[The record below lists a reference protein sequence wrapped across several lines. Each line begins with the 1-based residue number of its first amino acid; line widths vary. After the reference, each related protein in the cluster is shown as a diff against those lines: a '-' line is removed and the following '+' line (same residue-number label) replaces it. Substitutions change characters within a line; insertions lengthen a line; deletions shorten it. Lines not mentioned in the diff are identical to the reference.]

1 MSEFSKQSPILISL
15 RNRIRAGWL
24 TALATAAVVALA
36 SPTDAQT
43 VPPPPASALSSA
55 DLAKVHL
62 TAARNALSDV
72 TQLPAAAQLTGET
85 RTRVQQLITSFN
97 ELIGKSDWRGPY
109 AKVEANLSTL
119 LGSETPAPATATPGA
134 VGTSGAAAGLDPA
147 IRAKLVE
154 FRAHLDM
161 FKTVASAAA
170 PAPAAPP
177 AAAAAPPAAATPPA
191 SPPASAPAS
200 PPPTPA
206 PATTT
211 PPATPP
217 ATMPPAPT
225 APTAAPTPPP
235 AAEPPASPDPRPDT
249 PSPTVAVN
257 DDGQDLSQD
266 VSGVARDLLLH
277 VEALEV
283 ILGAQTRVQKEA
295 TAAAG
300 GAVVSSD
307 TPSGSTRT
315 TVTGPDVTLGGQQL
329 EQVKAHL
336 AEMRRLL
343 EKK

>member
-1 MSEFSKQSPILISL
+1 MSEISKDSPMRLISL
-15 RNRIRAGWL
+15 IKRIRSGWL
-24 TALATAAVVALA
+24 AALATAAVVALA
-36 SPTDAQT
+36 LPADAQT
-43 VPPPPASALSSA
+43 VPPPPTSALSNA

-72 TQLPAAAQLTGET
+72 TQLPAAAQLVGET
-85 RTRVQQLITSFN
+85 RNRVQQLITSFN
-97 ELIGKSDWRGPY
+97 DLIGKSDWRAPY

-119 LGSETPAPATATPGA
+119 LGTETTPATAVATPSA
-134 VGTSGAAAGLDPA
+134 VGTSGAAADLDPA

-177 AAAAAPPAAATPPA
+177 PAAAAPSPTA
-191 SPPASAPAS
+191 SPTPEPA
-200 PPPTPA
+200 
-206 PATTT
+206 TT

-217 ATMPPAPT
+217 ATMPPAPAT
-225 APTAAPTPPP
+225 PTAAPTPPP
-235 AAEPPASPDPRPDT
+235 TAAPPASPDPRPDA
-249 PSPTVAVN
+249 PSPA
-257 DDGQDLSQD
+257 DAGIEDGRD

-283 ILGAQTRVQKEA
+283 ILGAQARVQKEA
-295 TAAAG
+295 IAAAG
-300 GAVVSSD
+300 GAVVSSQ

-315 TVTGPDVTLGGQQL
+315 TVTGPDVTLNGQQL
-329 EQVKAHL
+329 EQVMTHL

>member
-1 MSEFSKQSPILISL
+1 MRLISL
-15 RNRIRAGWL
+15 INGIRCGWL
-24 TALATAAVVALA
+24 AALATAAVVALA
-36 SPTDAQT
+36 SPAGAQT
-43 VPPPPASALSSA
+43 VPPPPAGALSSA

-72 TQLPAAAQLTGET
+72 TQLPAAAQLTGDT

-119 LGSETPAPATATPGA
+119 LGSETPATATPGA
-134 VGTSGAAAGLDPA
+134 VGTSGAASGLDPA

-161 FKTVASAAA
+161 FKTVASMAT
-170 PAPAAPP
+170 PAT
-177 AAAAAPPAAATPPA
+177 AAPPAAATAPPA
-191 SPPASAPAS
+191 AAAPPSPT

-206 PATTT
+206 
-211 PPATPP
+211 P

-225 APTAAPTPPP
+225 APTAEPTPPP
-235 AAEPPASPDPRPDT
+235 TAAPPASPDPRPDA
-249 PSPTVAVN
+249 PSPADAVN
-257 DDGQDLSQD
+257 DDAQE

-283 ILGAQTRVQKEA
+283 ILGAQARVQAEA
-295 TAAAG
+295 TVAAG
-300 GAVVSSD
+300 GVVVSSE

-315 TVTGPDVTLGGQQL
+315 TVTGPDVTLNGEQL

>member
-1 MSEFSKQSPILISL
+1 MSEFSKESHMRLISL
-15 RNRIRAGWL
+15 RNRIRSGWL
-24 TALATAAVVALA
+24 TVLATVAVVALA
-36 SPTDAQT
+36 APGNGQT
-43 VPPPPASALSSA
+43 VPQAPAGAAPSA

-72 TQLPAAAQLTGET
+72 TQLPAAAQLTGEA

-97 ELIGKSDWRGPY
+97 ELIGKSEWRGPY

-119 LGSETPAPATATPGA
+119 LGSEAPAPATVTPGA
-134 VGTSGAAAGLDPA
+134 VGTSGVAAGLDPA

-161 FKTVASAAA
+161 FKTVASAAPATAA
-170 PAPAAPP
+170 PPATATAPP
-177 AAAAAPPAAATPPA
+177 AAATAPPAAATPP
-191 SPPASAPAS
+191 
-200 PPPTPA
+200 PTPA
-206 PATTT
+206 PATT

-217 ATMPPAPT
+217 ATMPPAPAT
-225 APTAAPTPPP
+225 PTAAPTPPP
-235 AAEPPASPDPRPDT
+235 TAEPPTSPDPRPDA
-249 PSPTVAVN
+249 PSPAGVAIE
-257 DDGQDLSQD
+257 DGQD

-283 ILGAQTRVQKEA
+283 ILGAQARVQKEA
-295 TAAAG
+295 IAAAG
-300 GAVVSSD
+300 GAVVSSE

-315 TVTGPDVTLGGQQL
+315 TVTGPDVTLNGQQL

>member
-1 MSEFSKQSPILISL
+1 MSEITKEPPMRLISL
-15 RNRIRAGWL
+15 INRIRSGWL
-24 TALATAAVVALA
+24 AALATTAVVALA
-36 SPTDAQT
+36 APGNAQT
-43 VPPPPASALSSA
+43 VPPPPASALPSA

-97 ELIGKSDWRGPY
+97 DLIGKSDWRGPY
-109 AKVEANLSTL
+109 AKVEASLSTL
-119 LGSETPAPATATPGA
+119 LGSETSPAPATATPSA
-134 VGTSGAAAGLDPA
+134 VGTSGAAADLDPA

-161 FKTVASAAA
+161 FKTAASAAA

-177 AAAAAPPAAATPPA
+177 PAAAAPPAAATPSPTA
-191 SPPASAPAS
+191 PPARE
-200 PPPTPA
+200 PA
-206 PATTT
+206 P
-211 PPATPP
+211 TPP

-235 AAEPPASPDPRPDT
+235 TAPPPTSPDPRPDA
-249 PSPTVAVN
+249 PSPADAGI
-257 DDGQDLSQD
+257 DDRQD

-283 ILGAQTRVQKEA
+283 ILGAQARVQKEA

-300 GAVVSSD
+300 GAVVSSQ

-315 TVTGPDVTLGGQQL
+315 TVTGPDVTLSGLQL
-329 EQVKAHL
+329 EQIMTRL

>member
-1 MSEFSKQSPILISL
+1 MSDFIKESPMTLISL
-15 RNRIRAGWL
+15 RHRIRSGWL
-24 TALATAAVVALA
+24 TVLATATVVALA
-36 SPTDAQT
+36 TPGGAQT
-43 VPPPPASALSSA
+43 VPPPASPLSSA

-72 TQLPAAAQLTGET
+72 TQLPAAAQLAGET
-85 RTRVQQLITSFN
+85 RTRVQQLITNFN
-97 ELIGKSDWRGPY
+97 ELIGKGADWRAPY

-134 VGTSGAAAGLDPA
+134 VGTSGATSDLDPA

-154 FRAHLDM
+154 FRTHLDM
-161 FKTVASAAA
+161 YKTVASAAA
-170 PAPAAPP
+170 PA
-177 AAAAAPPAAATPPA
+177 AAATPPA
-191 SPPASAPAS
+191 D

-206 PATTT
+206 TTPPATPPATT

-225 APTAAPTPPP
+225 APTAAPTPGP
-235 AAEPPASPDPRPDT
+235 AGPPASPDPRPDA
-249 PSPTVAVN
+249 PSPADAVR
-257 DDGQDLSQD
+257 DDAQNVL
-266 VSGVARDLLLH
+266 VVARDLLLH

-283 ILGAQTRVQKEA
+283 ILGAQARVQREA
-295 TAAAG
+295 TAAVG
-300 GAVVSSD
+300 GAVVSSE

-315 TVTGPDVTLGGQQL
+315 TVTGPDVTLNAQQL
-329 EQVKAHL
+329 EQIKTHL

>member
-1 MSEFSKQSPILISL
+1 MRLISL
-15 RNRIRAGWL
+15 RNRIRSGWL
-24 TALATAAVVALA
+24 TVLATAAVVALA
-36 SPTDAQT
+36 VPGDAQT
-43 VPPPPASALSSA
+43 VPPAPAGALSSA

-134 VGTSGAAAGLDPA
+134 VGTSGAAASLDPA

-161 FKTVASAAA
+161 FKTVASTAA

-177 AAAAAPPAAATPPA
+177 ATAAAPPCRSHATSINA
-191 SPPASAPAS
+191 GINARINAGINSGTRDDA
-200 PPPTPA
+200 
-206 PATTT
+206 

-235 AAEPPASPDPRPDT
+235 TAEPPASPDPRPDA
-249 PSPTVAVN
+249 PSPAVAVN
-257 DDGQDLSQD
+257 DDGQD

-283 ILGAQTRVQKEA
+283 ILGAQARVQKEA

-300 GAVVSSD
+300 GAVVSSE

-315 TVTGPDVTLGGQQL
+315 TVTGPDVTLNGQQL

>member
-1 MSEFSKQSPILISL
+1 MKLISL
-15 RNRIRAGWL
+15 RNRIRSGWL
-24 TALATAAVVALA
+24 AALATAAVVALA

-119 LGSETPAPATATPGA
+119 LGSETPPAPATATPSA
-134 VGTSGAAAGLDPA
+134 VGTSGAASDLDPA

-161 FKTVASAAA
+161 FKTVASTAATA
-170 PAPAAPP
+170 T
-177 AAAAAPPAAATPPA
+177 AAPPAAATP
-191 SPPASAPAS
+191 SPTA
-200 PPPTPA
+200 PPTPE
-206 PATTT
+206 
-211 PPATPP
+211 P

-225 APTAAPTPPP
+225 TPTAAPTPPP
-235 AAEPPASPDPRPDT
+235 TAAPPASPDPRPDA
-249 PSPTVAVN
+249 PSPADAGI
-257 DDGQDLSQD
+257 DDGQ

-283 ILGAQTRVQKEA
+283 ILGAQARVQKEA

-300 GAVVSSD
+300 GAVVSSE

-315 TVTGPDVTLGGQQL
+315 TVTGPDVTLNGQQL
-329 EQVKAHL
+329 EQIKTHL

>member
-1 MSEFSKQSPILISL
+1 MKLISL
-15 RNRIRAGWL
+15 RNRIRSGWL
-24 TALATAAVVALA
+24 AALATAAVVALA

-97 ELIGKSDWRGPY
+97 ELIGKSDWRAPY
-109 AKVEANLSTL
+109 AQVEANLSTL
-119 LGSETPAPATATPGA
+119 LGSETPTTATATAGA
-134 VGTSGAAAGLDPA
+134 VGTSGAAEGLDPA

-154 FRAHLDM
+154 FKAHLDM
-161 FKTVASAAA
+161 FKTVASTAA
-170 PAPAAPP
+170 P
-177 AAAAAPPAAATPPA
+177 AAAAPPAAATPP
-191 SPPASAPAS
+191 S
-200 PPPTPA
+200 PTPA
-206 PATTT
+206 PPTT
-211 PPATPP
+211 PTP
-217 ATMPPAPT
+217 ATMPPAST
-225 APTAAPTPPP
+225 AYTPAPTPPP
-235 AAEPPASPDPRPDT
+235 TAAPPASPDPRPDA
-249 PSPTVAVN
+249 PSPADAGI
-257 DDGQDLSQD
+257 DDGQ

-283 ILGAQTRVQKEA
+283 ILGAQARVQKEA

-300 GAVVSSD
+300 GAVVSSE

-315 TVTGPDVTLGGQQL
+315 TVTGPDVTLNGQQL
-329 EQVKAHL
+329 EQIMTHL

>member
-1 MSEFSKQSPILISL
+1 MSDFIKESPMTLISL
-15 RNRIRAGWL
+15 RHRIRSGWL
-24 TALATAAVVALA
+24 TVLATATVVALA
-36 SPTDAQT
+36 TPGGAQT
-43 VPPPPASALSSA
+43 VPPPASPLSSA

-72 TQLPAAAQLTGET
+72 TQLPAAAQLAGET
-85 RTRVQQLITSFN
+85 RTRVQQLITNFN
-97 ELIGKSDWRGPY
+97 ELIGKGADWRAPY

-134 VGTSGAAAGLDPA
+134 VGTSGMTSDLDPA

-154 FRAHLDM
+154 FRAHLDK
-161 FKTVASAAA
+161 FKAVASAAA
-170 PAPAAPP
+170 PA
-177 AAAAAPPAAATPPA
+177 AAATPPA
-191 SPPASAPAS
+191 DA
-200 PPPTPA
+200 PPTPA
-206 PATTT
+206 TTPPATPPATT

-225 APTAAPTPPP
+225 APTAAPTPAP
-235 AAEPPASPDPRPDT
+235 AGPPASPDPRPDA
-249 PSPTVAVN
+249 PSPAGAVR
-257 DDGQDLSQD
+257 DDAQN

-283 ILGAQTRVQKEA
+283 ILGAQARVQREA

-300 GAVVSSD
+300 GAVVSSE

-315 TVTGPDVTLGGQQL
+315 TVTGPDVTLNAQQL
-329 EQVKAHL
+329 EQIKTHL

>member
-1 MSEFSKQSPILISL
+1 MRLISL
-15 RNRIRAGWL
+15 RNRIRSGCL
-24 TALATAAVVALA
+24 TVLATATVVALA
-36 SPTDAQT
+36 APGSAQT
-43 VPPPPASALSSA
+43 VPPTPAGAAPSA

-72 TQLPAAAQLTGET
+72 TQLPAAAQLSGET

-119 LGSETPAPATATPGA
+119 LGSETPAPATVAPGA

-154 FRAHLDM
+154 FRTHLDM

-170 PAPAAPP
+170 PADSCAAPAAHSASAATAPP
-177 AAAAAPPAAATPPA
+177 AALRRHR
-191 SPPASAPAS
+191 SPRHQHQRRHPQRRRHLRRRPRRCRPRLQRPQQHPRRHRRQHLRPRQTRDRTRRHRQS
-200 PPPTPA
+200 PS
-206 PATTT
+206 
-211 PPATPP
+211 
-217 ATMPPAPT
+217 TMMGRTIA
-225 APTAAPTPPP
+225 
-235 AAEPPASPDPRPDT
+235 
-249 PSPTVAVN
+249 
-257 DDGQDLSQD
+257 
-266 VSGVARDLLLH
+266 GVARDLLLH

-283 ILGAQTRVQKEA
+283 ILGAQARVQREA

-300 GAVVSSD
+300 GAVVSSE

-315 TVTGPDVTLGGQQL
+315 TVTGPDVTLNGQQL
-329 EQVKAHL
+329 EQIKTHL

>member
-1 MSEFSKQSPILISL
+1 M
-15 RNRIRAGWL
+15 
-24 TALATAAVVALA
+24 
-36 SPTDAQT
+36 
-43 VPPPPASALSSA
+43 SSA

-119 LGSETPAPATATPGA
+119 LGSETPPAPATATPSA

-170 PAPAAPP
+170 PARLRHQQQPLRHLPQP
-177 AAAAAPPAAATPPA
+177 RHHQRHHQRRNP
-191 SPPASAPAS
+191 
-200 PPPTPA
+200 
-206 PATTT
+206 PATT
-211 PPATPP
+211 PATPP

-235 AAEPPASPDPRPDT
+235 TAAPPASPDPRPDA
-249 PSPTVAVN
+249 PSPADAGI
-257 DDGQDLSQD
+257 DDGQD

-283 ILGAQTRVQKEA
+283 ILGAQARVQKEA

-300 GAVVSSD
+300 GAVVSSE

-315 TVTGPDVTLGGQQL
+315 TVTGPDVTLNGQQL
-329 EQVKAHL
+329 EQIKTHL

>member
-1 MSEFSKQSPILISL
+1 MTLISL
-15 RNRIRAGWL
+15 RHRIRSGWL
-24 TALATAAVVALA
+24 TVLATATLVALAT
-36 SPTDAQT
+36 PGGAQT
-43 VPPPPASALSSA
+43 VPPPASPLSSA

-72 TQLPAAAQLTGET
+72 TQLPAAAQLAGET
-85 RTRVQQLITSFN
+85 RTRVQQLITNFN
-97 ELIGKSDWRGPY
+97 ELIGKGADWRAPY

-134 VGTSGAAAGLDPA
+134 VGTSGMTSDLDPA

-154 FRAHLDM
+154 FRAHLDK
-161 FKTVASAAA
+161 FKAVASAAA
-170 PAPAAPP
+170 P
-177 AAAAAPPAAATPPA
+177 AAAAAPPADAPPTPATTPPATPPA
-191 SPPASAPAS
+191 TSPAAPTATTPPA
-200 PPPTPA
+200 TPA
-206 PATTT
+206 AAPPATP

-225 APTAAPTPPP
+225 APTAAPTPAP
-235 AAEPPASPDPRPDT
+235 AAPPASPDPRPDA
-249 PSPTVAVN
+249 PSPADAVREDAQN
-257 DDGQDLSQD
+257 VL
-266 VSGVARDLLLH
+266 VVARDVLLH

-283 ILGAQTRVQKEA
+283 ILGAQARVQKEA

-300 GAVVSSD
+300 GAVVSSE

-315 TVTGPDVTLGGQQL
+315 TVTGPDVTLNAQQL
-329 EQVKAHL
+329 EQITAHL

>member
-1 MSEFSKQSPILISL
+1 MELISI
-15 RNRIRAGWL
+15 RNRIRSGWL
-24 TALATAAVVALA
+24 TVLATAAVVALA
-36 SPTDAQT
+36 APGNAQT
-43 VPPPPASALSSA
+43 VPPTPAGAAPSA

-109 AKVEANLSTL
+109 AKVEASLSTL
-119 LGSETPAPATATPGA
+119 LGSETPAPAT
-134 VGTSGAAAGLDPA
+134 V
-147 IRAKLVE
+147 
-154 FRAHLDM
+154 
-161 FKTVASAAA
+161 
-170 PAPAAPP
+170 
-177 AAAAAPPAAATPPA
+177 TPPA
-191 SPPASAPAS
+191 RLRQERWEPAVRRRVSTPPSARSSSSSARTWTCSRPWRARPRQHRLRHQQQPLRQLPQPRHQHQRRHQRRAST

-225 APTAAPTPPP
+225 TPTAAPTPPP
-235 AAEPPASPDPRPDT
+235 TAEPPTSPDPRPDA
-249 PSPTVAVN
+249 PSPAVAVN
-257 DDGQDLSQD
+257 DDGQD
-266 VSGVARDLLLH
+266 VSGGVARDLLLH

-283 ILGAQTRVQKEA
+283 ILGAQARVQREA

-300 GAVVSSD
+300 GAVVSSE

-315 TVTGPDVTLGGQQL
+315 TVTGPDVTLNGQQL
-329 EQVKAHL
+329 EQIKAHL

>member
-1 MSEFSKQSPILISL
+1 MRLISL
-15 RNRIRAGWL
+15 INGIRCGWL
-24 TALATAAVVALA
+24 AALATAAVVSLA
-36 SPTDAQT
+36 SPADAQT
-43 VPPPPASALSSA
+43 VPPPPAGALSSA

-72 TQLPAAAQLTGET
+72 TQLPAAAQLTGES

-97 ELIGKSDWRGPY
+97 ALIGKSDWRGPY
-109 AKVEANLSTL
+109 AQVEANLSTL
-119 LGSETPAPATATPGA
+119 LGSETPATATPGA
-134 VGTSGAAAGLDPA
+134 VGTSGAASGLDPA

-161 FKTVASAAA
+161 FKTVASTAA
-170 PAPAAPP
+170 PATAAPP
-177 AAAAAPPAAATPPA
+177 AAAAPP
-191 SPPASAPAS
+191 SPT

-206 PATTT
+206 PATT

-225 APTAAPTPPP
+225 APPAPPP
-235 AAEPPASPDPRPDT
+235 TEAPPASPDPRPDA
-249 PSPTVAVN
+249 PSPADAVI
-257 DDGQDLSQD
+257 DDAQD

-283 ILGAQTRVQKEA
+283 ILGAQARVQAEA
-295 TAAAG
+295 TVAAG
-300 GAVVSSD
+300 GVVVSSE

-315 TVTGPDVTLGGQQL
+315 TVTGPDVTLNGEQL